1 MEKTKLEYIRLMCQM
16 KMTGAI
22 CKQYILIF
30 CISSSLKD
38 LNYTIFFP
46 LTDSMV
52 LALRGFNQADCSKFL
67 QFITGTSKVPLQSFA
82 ALEGMNGI
90 QKFQIH
96 REDKLTDR
104 LSFAHI
110 CFNQLDLPVYETYDK
125 L

>member
-22 CKQYILIF
+22 CKQF
-30 CISSSLKD
+30 NGSG
-38 LNYTIFFP
+38 
-46 LTDSMV
+46 
-52 LALRGFNQADCSKFL
+52 ALQGFNQADCSKFL

>member
-52 LALRGFNQADCSKFL
+52 LVHCEVLIKRIVRSSYNLSLVLK
-67 QFITGTSKVPLQSFA
+67 LQSFA

-96 REDKLTDR
+96 REDKLTGFH
-104 LSFAHI
+104 LHI
-110 CFNQLDLPVYETYDK
+110 FG
-125 L
+125 